1 VNNVTTFS
9 TVSCS
14 THGAMGDT
22 QNVKFFEC
30 KKHACEAIS
39 SSCKLS
45 VLKVLDFL
53 YLFIFLSVV
62 GDCST
67 TLQWC
72 KWCTHRL
79 TSFTFLGSL
88 KKGLSICQHY
98 GMQKKLQNCV
108 KAAIALCAKHARDNF
123 CLHYCN
129 GKHFKHYSKF
139 QLLYAILQ
147 FSTFLWNNNF
157 CTDNCNNYI

>member
-1 VNNVTTFS
+1 MEELELKPTQLQNDVGLGLELSFAISLSLNKLTVNNVTTFS

-72 KWCTHRL
+72 KWCTHSL

-88 KKGLSICQHY
+88 KKGFSSCQHF
-98 GMQKKLQNCV
+98 G
-108 KAAIALCAKHARDNF
+108 
-123 CLHYCN
+123 LH
-129 GKHFKHYSKF
+129 K
-139 QLLYAILQ
+139 Q
-147 FSTFLWNNNF
+147 
-157 CTDNCNNYI
+157 